1 MNKDRI
7 EKILKKNY
15 PNIYR
20 DFSILT
26 LEKDKAKVEL
36 IVSYNFMRTA
46 TKISNNAIFSLVNI
60 TFHVA
65 TVFTLGPKSNSM
77 VTNINFN
84 FMRPAPPKNMF
95 AEARILKITKNS
107 VIGDVLVLSSNNKT
121 IAHSAIT
128 LTIPNEFE

>member
-7 EKILKKNY
+7 EKIIKKNY

-36 IVSYNFMRTA
+36 IVSDNFMRTA

-65 TVFTLGPKSNSM
+65 TFFTLGPKPNSM

>member
-36 IVSYNFMRTA
+36 IVSDNFMRTA

-77 VTNINFN
+77 VTNIKFIER
-84 FMRPAPPKNMF
+84 FKKK
-95 AEARILKITKNS
+95 LK
-107 VIGDVLVLSSNNKT
+107 SNLYNY
-121 IAHSAIT
+121 
-128 LTIPNEFE
+128 

>member
-36 IVSYNFMRTA
+36 IVSDNFMRTA

-65 TVFTLGPKSNSM
+65 TFFTLGPKPNSM

-84 FMRPAPPKNMF
+84 IMRQAPPKNMF
-95 AEARILKITKNS
+95 AEARILKITKL
-107 VIGDVLVLSSNNKT
+107 GFL
-121 IAHSAIT
+121 IT
-128 LTIPNEFE
+128 VSITYLLLLLLQLAMNILKDTLL